1 MKKILLTFM
10 LAVMAITAQAVTE
23 FTVGSLKYYIET
35 TGDAYCNGLAASAG
49 NPTTITIPGRVT
61 YNGTTYY
68 VMSGSP
74 AALVSCIIKRSRAV
88 PQCFNSRLRHRRLP
102 YYTAIKRSTT

>member
-10 LAVMAITAQAVTE
+10 LALMAITAQAVTE

-68 VMSGSP
+68 VTNI
-74 AALVSCIIKRSRAV
+74 ATNAFK
-88 PQCFNSRLRHRRLP
+88 NN
-102 YYTAIKRSTT
+102 TT

>member
-10 LAVMAITAQAVTE
+10 LALMAITAQAVTE

-68 VMSGSP
+68 YITNIQGDVLKIVNASG
-74 AALVSCIIKRSRAV
+74 ATVATRCM
-88 PQCFNSRLRHRRLP
+88 
-102 YYTAIKRSTT
+102 